1 MARTVA
7 KTEKKS
13 GGSGAAAAQATRAC
27 SIRPEAG
34 FGRRPASAGGRLRPE
49 AGFGRVVSRQQQAGT
64 GPPGRHG
71 LQQAER
77 LGAGLIQVI
86 EEHRDRFGRRVST
99 AARSARSAPG

>member
-7 KTEKKS
+7 KTKKKP

-34 FGRRPASAGGRLRPE
+34 FGRA
-49 AGFGRVVSRQQQAGT
+49 VSRQQQAGT
-64 GPPGRHG
+64 GQPGRHG
-71 LQQAER
+71 IQQAER
-77 LGAGLIQVI
+77 LGAGLMQVI

-99 AARSARSAPG
+99 ASRSARSAPG

>member
-27 SIRPEAG
+27 S
-34 FGRRPASAGGRLRPE
+34 SRPE